1 MGQLVWGNGLMRLCA
16 YEILTTTGMGGWVYE
31 ILTTTGM
38 GGWVYEMLTTTG
50 MGEWSMRY

>member
-16 YEILTTTGMGGWVYE
+16 YEIL
-31 ILTTTGM
+31 ITTGM
-38 GGWVYEMLTTTG
+38 GGWVYEMLTATG